1 MTFSEMIGK
10 YEPMEGLFAYFPRKF
25 IAR

>member
-25 IAR
+25 IAW

>member
-25 IAR
+25 IA